1 MEDFV
6 PQDRVVLR
14 GRGRVINL
22 DPRDPS
28 RLLEID
34 GDDILVYSNGLIL
47 YRVGSTW
54 RTGRVPT
61 TEVAVDDVEYVEAMM
76 YDAPEDPAAC
86 EKCAG
91 EPSKLPLGRCPKCG
105 ARA

>member
-1 MEDFV
+1 MEDFM

-14 GRGRVINL
+14 GRGRVTNL
-22 DPRDPS
+22 DTRDPS
-28 RLLEID
+28 RLQEIPAE
-34 GDDILVYSNGLIL
+34 DILVYSNGLIL

-54 RTGRVPT
+54 RTGRVPE
-61 TEVAVDDVEYVEAMM
+61 TEATVGDVEYVEAMM
-76 YDAPEDPAAC
+76 YDAPEEGAC

-91 EPSKLPLGRCPKCG
+91 DPSTLPLGRCPKCG

>member
-1 MEDFV
+1 MEV

-14 GRGRVINL
+14 GRGSITNL
-22 DPRDPS
+22 DRRDHS
-28 RLLEID
+28 RLMEIPAE
-34 GDDILVYSNGLIL
+34 DILIYSNGLIL

-61 TEVAVDDVEYVEAMM
+61 TEATVGDVEYVEAMM
-76 YDAPEDPAAC
+76 YDAPEEPSAC

-91 EPSKLPLGRCPKCG
+91 DPRTLPLGRCPKCG